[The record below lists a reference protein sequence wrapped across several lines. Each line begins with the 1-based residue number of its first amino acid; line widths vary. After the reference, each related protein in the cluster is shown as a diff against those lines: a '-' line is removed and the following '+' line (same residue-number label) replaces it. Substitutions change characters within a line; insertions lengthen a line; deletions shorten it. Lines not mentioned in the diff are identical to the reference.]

1 MRIGDL
7 AEAVGVSTRAVRH
20 YHRIG
25 LLPEPPRRING
36 YRTYGVRDVLRLA
49 RVRRLT
55 ELGLSLDEAADVLAD
70 ADDAVSV
77 PTAELLHR
85 MTTAFPGSDAARRDR
100 EFLALLDTSG
110 AAALVAEQYREV
122 LHDPEVVAR
131 IAELY
136 RRFDELAT
144 RSVDDPE
151 VAELARDFAA
161 AVPTELVS
169 ESTPAWTSTPI
180 RSPGGAASP
189 GGCCGAPTPGPG
201 DVAFAYHGPLLAP
214 IVVILVL
221 SVIEVVALD
230 LLVRWP
236 WQWLL
241 LIRGSR
247 VPGGFAAAA
256 TAARCRSTEPRCTWW
271 SPTRPRWRS
280 R

>member
-1 MRIGDL
+1 MRIGEL

-25 LLPEPPRRING
+25 LLPEPPRRVNG

-70 ADDAVSV
+70 DEGRELGEILAEIDADLARQEVEIRRRRERLAELLRRAADGPLDADDAVSV

-85 MTTAFPGSDAARRDR
+85 MTAAFPGSDAARRDR

-131 IAELY
+131 TAELY

-144 RSVDDPE
+144 RSVDDPD
-151 VAELARDFAA
+151 VTELARDFAA

-169 ESTPAWTSTPI
+169 GIDPS
-180 RSPGGAASP
+180 
-189 GGCCGAPTPGPG
+189 
-201 DVAFAYHGPLLAP
+201 
-214 IVVILVL
+214 
-221 SVIEVVALD
+221 LD
-230 LLVRWP
+230 LDAHP
-236 WQWLL
+236 
-241 LIRGSR
+241 
-247 VPGGFAAAA
+247 FAAAFLRDLA
-256 TAARCRSTEPRCTWW
+256 PAQAEAVRRVYGIW
-271 SPTRPRWRS
+271 SGR
-280 R
+280 